1 MFRKRGIFLAVLGCF
16 CAFSAFAQRDLG
28 TLTGVV
34 TDASGALVP
43 NAKVTIV
50 GDDTGQKYAVET
62 DSSGTYVRPLVQP
75 GTYTI
80 EVEAA
85 GFRRAIQKAV
95 TVTAGDRIGVNI
107 QLTVGEVSQ
116 SVEVTATAALLQ
128 TESTIIGV
136 TLAARQISEMPMGG
150 QRQFTYLA
158 RLSLGVLPGES
169 GSRDAA
175 GGSFSA
181 NGVRS
186 NGQNNFLLNGI
197 DNNVNVIDFI
207 NQTSYVI
214 GPSLEAIGEMK
225 VLTSGYNAE
234 YGRGAGGVVSVTI
247 KSGTNEIHGAVYDF
261 LQNGKLNAN
270 SWAANRIGRAKGPMK
285 QNQFGAAVGGPLI
298 KNRTFWFM
306 DYDGLR
312 SRVGGAAYTATVPR
326 PEFKNGDFSSL
337 LGTVLGTDP
346 LGRSVAQ
353 GQIYDI
359 TSTRQLSS
367 GAWVRDPFL
376 GNIIPQQYWDPV
388 GKKLIDF
395 YPAPN
400 QNLTTRIPGSNYFRL
415 RDTQSTQKDQGDLR
429 VDHRLSDKDSLFGSF
444 SWTEITKEMPPPLP
458 GPLDGTGFSA
468 TEQKD
473 KPRSAM
479 VSWSR
484 VWNPT
489 LLTETRLAFTRLVTA
504 RTQHLPTTD
513 QYKAFGI
520 GGYNPTLAMPRNGGL
535 PNTSISDYTGF
546 GAGNWIPTTEYSNV
560 WNFVENVAI
569 LKGKH
574 SMKFGFEYRPIGFPF
589 FQVDSPHGNLTFNRG
604 RNYSP
609 TASFQGAT
617 GDSMAAFL
625 TGHMATGQISTTNFI
640 SSEKKTFAFFGQTDW
655 KATRKLTFNIG
666 VRYEVFSPIAEKF
679 GRQVRFDW
687 DTQTLLIPKGKDMDT
702 PLPSNFATV
711 FPMVKV
717 ERGTVDKYLVPW
729 DKTSVGPRIGISY
742 ALQAKTVIRAGYG
755 IFYGGEE
762 NQGAGPN
769 RGQAAPFNMTIVRD
783 IPANVSAFLINPLM
797 PRFSQGFPV
806 DVMTQPAR
814 SRLFGLDKRFLAS
827 MVHKWN
833 FAIQRELPGNMAWEI
848 SYIGNHQA
856 HQVNSWDPNTAPPR
870 FDIPAGSVTGDSLRP
885 VPIFGSVSYYHSNGW
900 GNYAGLATK
909 LEKRYSH
916 GLHLTTSYTWSHAL
930 ANTGTPLYGGV
941 GDTRGN
947 PRDLS
952 RSYTTASWDQRHNF
966 TTGFGYEL
974 PFGQG
979 KKFGGDIGRVADA
992 VIGGWQANGSIA
1004 FRSGRAF
1011 TLGTRYGV
1019 GYHGTSHPDFVA
1031 AGLNPNAPPPGGRT
1045 TNQYF
1050 DTSLVQAPAPYTVGT
1065 VPNATNTGPG
1075 QRNAD
1080 LSLFKGFRITER
1092 FRAQL
1097 RIEAMNIT
1105 NTPMFGNPGSTQG
1118 DPTFGQINSATMERT
1133 VQFALRLLF

>member
-1 MFRKRGIFLAVLGCF
+1 MFRRRMILVAVLGSL

-34 TDASGALVP
+34 TDPSGSVVP
-43 NAKVTIV
+43 SAKVSIV
-50 GDDTGQKYAVET
+50 GDETGQKYAVQT
-62 DSSGTYVRPLVQP
+62 DSSGTYVRPLLPP
-75 GTYTI
+75 GTYTV

-95 TVTAGDRIGVNI
+95 TITGGDRVGLNI

-116 SVEVTATAALLQ
+116 SVEVTAVAALLQ
-128 TESTIIGV
+128 TESTIVGQNLEAKMV
-136 TLAARQISEMPMGG
+136 SELPMGG

-158 RLSLGVLPGES
+158 RLSTGVLPGES

-234 YGRGAGGVVSVTI
+234 YGRGAGGVVNVTI
-247 KSGTNEIHGAVYDF
+247 KSGTNGIHGAAYDF
-261 LQNGKLNAN
+261 MQNDKLNAN
-270 SWAANRIGRAKGPMK
+270 SWAGNRIGRTRGALR
-285 QNQFGAAVGGPLI
+285 QNQFGAALGGPLI
-298 KNRTFWFM
+298 KNRTFWFV
-306 DYDGLR
+306 DYDGVR
-312 SRVGGAAYTATVPR
+312 QRVGGAAYTATVPR
-326 PEFKNGDFSSL
+326 AAFKNGDFSSL
-337 LGTVLGTDP
+337 LGKVLGNDP
-346 LGRSVAQ
+346 LGRPVAE

-359 TSTRQLSS
+359 TTTRQIA
-367 GAWVRDPFL
+367 GGVWVRDPFL
-376 GNIIPQQYWDPV
+376 GNLIPQQNWDPV

-395 YPAPN
+395 YPEPN
-400 QNLTTRIPGSNYFRL
+400 QNLTTRIPGSNYFIFRP
-415 RDTQSTQKDQGDLR
+415 TQSTQKDQGDVR
-429 VDHRLSDKDSLFGSF
+429 IDHRLTDKDSLFGTL
-444 SWTEITKEMPPPLP
+444 SWTESLKEMPPPLP
-458 GPLDGTGFSA
+458 GPLDGTGFNA
-468 TEQKD
+468 VEQHD
-473 KPRSAM
+473 QPRSAM
-479 VSWSR
+479 ASWSR

-489 LLTETRLAFTRLVTA
+489 ILTETRLAFTRLVTT
-504 RTQHLPTTD
+504 RTQYEPTKD
-513 QYKAFGI
+513 RFKEFGI
-520 GGYNPTLAMPRNGGL
+520 GGYDPTLGAAMNGGL

-560 WNFVENVAI
+560 WDFVENVAI
-569 LKGKH
+569 LTGKH

-589 FQVDSPHGNLTFNRG
+589 FQVDSPHGNLTFSRT

-617 GDSMAAFL
+617 GDAMAAFL
-625 TGHMATGQISTTNFI
+625 TGYLTTGQISTTNFI
-640 SSEKKTFAFFGQTDW
+640 SSEKTTFAFFGQTDW
-655 KATRKLTFNIG
+655 KATRKLTLNLG
-666 VRYEVFSPIAEKF
+666 VRYETFSPIGEKF

-717 ERGTVDKYLVPW
+717 ERGTVDKYLIPW
-729 DKTSVGPRIGISY
+729 DHTSIGPRIGIAYS
-742 ALQAKTVIRAGYG
+742 LTAKTVIRAGFG

-762 NQGAGPN
+762 NEGAGPN
-769 RGQAAPFNMTIVRD
+769 RGQAAPFNMTIVMD
-783 IPANVSAFLINPLM
+783 IPSNMSAFQINPYL
-797 PRFSQGFPV
+797 PRFQQGIPA
-806 DVMTQPAR
+806 DVMSRPAR
-814 SRLFGLDKRFLAS
+814 SRLFGLEKRYLAP
-827 MVHKWN
+827 MVQKWN

-856 HQVNSWDPNTAPPR
+856 HQVNSWDPNTAPARP
-870 FDIPAGSVTGDSLRP
+870 DVPAGSVPSDSLRP
-885 VPIFGSVSYYHSNGW
+885 VPIYGSISYYHTNGW

-909 LEKRYSH
+909 LEKRMSH
-916 GLHLTTSYTWSHAL
+916 GLDFIASYTWGHAL

-952 RSYTTASWDQRHNF
+952 YSYTDASWDQRHNF
-966 TTGFGYEL
+966 TASFMYDL
-974 PFGQG
+974 PFGRG
-979 KKFGGDIGRVADA
+979 KKLGGNVSPLADH
-992 VIGGWQANGSIA
+992 ILGGWQANGVISM
-1004 FRSGRAF
+1004 RTGRAF

-1019 GYHGTSHPDFVA
+1019 GFISTIHPDYVA
-1031 AGLNPNAPPPGGRT
+1031 PGRNVQDAPPGGRT
-1045 TNQYF
+1045 PDQWF
-1050 DTSLVQAPAPYTVGT
+1050 DTSAVQSPVAYTNGT
-1065 VPNATNTGPG
+1065 VPNASNTGPANN
-1075 QRNAD
+1075 NAD
-1080 LSLFKGFRITER
+1080 LSLFKGFQITER
-1092 FRAQL
+1092 LRAQF
-1097 RIEAMNIT
+1097 RVEAMNIS
-1105 NTPMFGNPGSTQG
+1105 NTPHFGNPGGTQG
-1118 DPTFGQINSATMERT
+1118 DPTFGKINSASGERS
-1133 VQFALRLLF
+1133 VQFALRLMF

>member
-1 MFRKRGIFLAVLGCF
+1 MFRRRAILLAVLGCF
-16 CAFSAFAQRDLG
+16 CAFSTFAQRDLG
-28 TLTGVV
+28 TLTGTV
-34 TDASGALVP
+34 TDPSRGRVP
-43 NAKVTIV
+43 GAKVSIV
-50 GDDTGQKYAVET
+50 GDATGQRYAVET
-62 DSSGTYVRPLVQP
+62 DSSGTYVRPALPP

-80 EVEAA
+80 EVEAT
-85 GFRRAIQKAV
+85 GFQRAIQKAV
-95 TVTAGDRIGVNI
+95 LVTAGDRIGVNI
-107 QLTVGEVSQ
+107 QLTVGEVTQ

-128 TESTIIGV
+128 TESTIQGQNLDTRSV
-136 TLAARQISEMPMGG
+136 SQLPMGG

-158 RLSLGVLPGES
+158 RLSSGVLPGES

-214 GPSLEAIGEMK
+214 GPSLDAIGEMK
-225 VLTSGYNAE
+225 VMTSGYNAE
-234 YGRGAGGVVSVTI
+234 YGRGAGGVVNVTL
-247 KSGTNEIHGAVYDF
+247 KSGTNDIHGALYDF
-261 LQNGKLNAN
+261 LQNDKLNAN
-270 SWAANRIGRAKGPMK
+270 AWAANRIGRAKGAMR
-285 QNQFGAAVGGPLI
+285 QNQFGAAIGGPLI
-298 KNRTFWFM
+298 RNRTFWFL

-312 SRVGGAAYTATVPR
+312 SRVGGTAYTATVPR

-376 GNIIPQQYWDPV
+376 GNIIPQQYWDPAA
-388 GKKLIDF
+388 KKLIDF
-395 YPAPN
+395 YPEPN
-400 QNLTTRIPGSNYFRL
+400 QNLTTRVPGSNYFRL
-415 RDTQSTQKDQGDLR
+415 RDTIATQKDQGDVR
-429 VDHRLSDKDSLFGSF
+429 MDHRLTDKDSLFGSL
-444 SWTEITKEMPPPLP
+444 SWTEILKEMPPPLP

-468 TEQKD
+468 SEQHD
-473 KPRSAM
+473 QPRSAM
-479 VSWSR
+479 LSWTR

-489 LLTETRLAFTRLVTA
+489 LLTETRLAFTRLVTT
-504 RTQHLPTTD
+504 RTQYEPFKD
-513 QYKAFGI
+513 RYKEFGI
-520 GGYNPTLAMPRNGGL
+520 GGYDPTAFMPMNGGL
-535 PNTSISDYTGF
+535 PNTAIQSYTGF

-560 WNFVENVAI
+560 WDFVENVAI

-589 FQVDSPHGNLTFNRG
+589 FQVDSPHGYLTFTRA

-609 TASFQGAT
+609 TAAFQGGT
-617 GDSMAAFL
+617 GDAMAAFL
-625 TGHMATGQISTTNFI
+625 TGDMTTGQISTTNFI

-655 KATRKLTFNIG
+655 KVTRKLTLNIG
-666 VRYEVFSPIAEKF
+666 VRYEIFSPIGEKF

-717 ERGTVDKYLVPW
+717 VRGTVDKYLIPW
-729 DKTSVGPRIGISY
+729 DKTSVAPRIGIAY

-783 IPANVSAFLINPLM
+783 IPADVSAFLINPLM
-797 PRFSQGFPV
+797 PRFSQGFPL

-814 SRLFGLDKRFLAS
+814 SRLFGLGQRFLAS
-827 MVHKWN
+827 MVHKWS
-833 FAIQRELPGNMAWEI
+833 FAVQRELPGNMAWEI

-856 HQVNSWDPNTAPPR
+856 HQVNSWDPNTAPARP
-870 FDIPAGSVTGDSLRP
+870 DVPAGSVTSDSLRP
-885 VPIFGSVSYYHSNGW
+885 VPIYGSVSYYHSNGW

-909 LEKRYSH
+909 LEKRMSH
-916 GLHLTTSYTWSHAL
+916 GLDFLVSYTWGHAL

-952 RSYTTASWDQRHNF
+952 YSYTTAAWDIRHNF
-966 TTGFGYEL
+966 TSSFLYDL
-974 PFGQG
+974 PFGKG
-979 KKFGGDIGRVADA
+979 KQFGGDISRVADA
-992 VIGGWQANGSIA
+992 VIGGWQANGVIS
-1004 FRSGRAF
+1004 FRTGRPF

-1019 GYHGTSHPDFVA
+1019 GFLGTIHPDFVA
-1031 AGLNPNAPPPGGRT
+1031 AGNDANAAPSGGRT
-1045 TNQYF
+1045 TDQYF
-1050 DTSLVQAPAPYTVGT
+1050 DTSLVQSPVPYTVGT

-1075 QRNAD
+1075 VRNAD
-1080 LSLFKGFRITER
+1080 LSLFKSFQINER
-1092 FRAQL
+1092 FRAQF
-1097 RIEAMNIT
+1097 RIEGMNIS
-1105 NTPMFGNPGSTQG
+1105 NTPQFGNPGSTQG
-1118 DPTFGQINSATMERT
+1118 DPTFGQITSASGERSI
-1133 VQFALRLLF
+1133 QIALRLMF